1 MRQIVLAT
9 KNEGKIRELAQP
21 LQVLGVE
28 VLGLGSFPEIGDI
41 EENGTTFAEN
51 AFIKAQAVANMTGLA
66 AISDDSGLEV
76 DALSG
81 RPGVYSARYADDMP
95 LLDGETKDERNIRK
109 LLMELESVP
118 KDKRTARFVCSMAYA
133 VPGCTAMDKALI
145 VHGKW
150 EGRILE
156 SPRGTN
162 GFGYDPVFFDEEL
175 GISAAEMTREQ
186 KMGRSHRGH
195 AVSQLLEK
203 LVALLKNVPE

>member
-1 MRQIVLAT
+1 MRQFVLAT

-21 LQVLGVE
+21 LQALGVE
-28 VLGLGSFPEIGDI
+28 VLGLGAFPETGDI

-51 AFIKAQAVANMTGLA
+51 AFIKAQAVANMTGLP

-95 LLDGETKDERNIRK
+95 LLEGETKDGRNIRK

-118 KDKRTARFVCSMAYA
+118 NEKRTARFVCSMAYA
-133 VPGCTAMDKALI
+133 VPGCTAIDKALI
-145 VHGKW
+145 VHGTW
-150 EGRILE
+150 EGRILK

-162 GFGYDPVFFDEEL
+162 GFGYDPVFFDDDL

-186 KMGRSHRGH
+186 KMARSHRGH
-195 AVSQLLEK
+195 AVSLLLEK
-203 LVALLKNVPE
+203 LSDLLKSVPE